1 MEKHK
6 EDFKLDPTLEDIIT
20 VDTWARD
27 QVDAYLSKVNA
38 IYSIN
43 V

>member
-1 MEKHK
+1 MERHK
-6 EDFKLDPTLEDIIT
+6 ENFKPDPTLEDIIS

-27 QVDAYLSKVNA
+27 QVDSFLSKVNA